1 MFVVLILF
9 LRSAW
14 WVTQG
19 WVRLSYMQ
27 PCLCACLQCP
37 CHSGSCTAASG
48 HFLTHEYEFFQL
60 EPGESKDI
68 YMPIVPVRTLMRGEL
83 NFHVS
88 AKAFLARDDYYGSMK
103 VIVSCFPSSGSLSYR
118 VVMTSV
124 IRASNI
130 WSIVAWWWFGHE
142 HFASYFFSFCWWEWL
157 DLNDMLVML

>member
-1 MFVVLILF
+1 MCVVLTLF
-9 LRSAW
+9 LRRAW
-14 WVTQG
+14 WVTQE
-19 WVRLSYMQ
+19 WVRLLYMQ

-48 HFLTHEYEFFQL
+48 HFLTHEYECFQL

-118 VVMTSV
+118 VVMTSL

-130 WSIVAWWWFGHE
+130 
-142 HFASYFFSFCWWEWL
+142 
-157 DLNDMLVML
+157 